1 MKWWL
6 YYQHLSI
13 RLQYRSYFTQEIFLI
28 GNFVN
33 HVEQQNKI
41 NRLRDTYVVLS
52 ALVQFNSLFKPCSL
66 NLLFYSL
73 KHPIL

>member
-6 YYQHLSI
+6 YYQHLSV
-13 RLQYRSYFTQEIFLI
+13 RLQYCSYLIQEIFLI

-41 NRLRDTYVVLS
+41 NWLRHTYFVFS
-52 ALVQFNSLFKPCSL
+52 ALVQYNSLFKPCSL